1 MLLYHLDNPGP
12 EKKKEQKIW
21 PHKNF
26 KKIGVYFY
34 HHHCHYCHYHC
45 RNHYSDHHQSF
56 VFTCGI
62 TSVNS
67 IATNNNNIITIQGC
81 CLRQF
86 LRALWAPKNHKKLG
100 ACATFLGVPPL
111 INNSNLICPSFK
123 FPKKCLFVYQWKF
136 FAYRW
141 RTQVL
146 HFCLKS
152 AKRAGNSVVPT
163 WEVGIEEAIATR
175 IISFRCV
182 WGLFVLNFS
191 CLRATF
197 ISIST
202 YIPTSHHQ
210 SHSFII
216 ITTTIIIILSTTTVP
231 SPITNTIILRDPGA
245 DKGGEGKSKRAEK
258 YIWNNE
264 K

>member
-26 KKIGVYFY
+26 KKIGVYFC

-86 LRALWAPKNHKKLG
+86 LRALWAPKNHKNLG
-100 ACATFLGVPPL
+100 ACATFLGAPPL

-123 FPKKCLFVYQWKF
+123 FPEKCLF
-136 FAYRW
+136 
-141 RTQVL
+141 
-146 HFCLKS
+146 
-152 AKRAGNSVVPT
+152 
-163 WEVGIEEAIATR
+163 
-175 IISFRCV
+175 
-182 WGLFVLNFS
+182 
-191 CLRATF
+191 TF
-197 ISIST
+197 ISRNFLPT
-202 YIPTSHHQ
+202 VDKHRFYIFVLKVQ
-210 SHSFII
+210 KEQG
-216 ITTTIIIILSTTTVP
+216 ILLFP
-231 SPITNTIILRDPGA
+231 H
-245 DKGGEGKSKRAEK
+245 EK
-258 YIWNNE
+258 QA
-264 K
+264 